1 MGAMSATG
9 HDPNDATRSR
19 RRYDGRTRREQA
31 AGTRERIVR
40 AASDLLHHGSVRD
53 WRGLTVRAV
62 ADRAGVSERTVYRHF
77 GNERGL
83 RDAVMHHL
91 EEQAGIELD
100 AMRLEDVAEVT
111 ARIFEHVSTYPLESR
126 PPLDPTLVDANQR
139 QRGALLAAVADHTV
153 GWREADRRIAAATLD
168 VLWSVATYERL
179 VADWR
184 LDQDT
189 AVRAVTW
196 VIGLVAEAVSGGHPP
211 GATPTVDAPS

>member
-1 MGAMSATG
+1 MGAVSATG
-9 HDPNDATRSR
+9 HESGEPTPTR

-40 AASDLLHHGSVRD
+40 SAADLLHGGSVRD

-91 EEQAGIELD
+91 EEQAGIQLD
-100 AMRLEDVAEVT
+100 TMRLEDVAQVT

-126 PPLDPTLVDANQR
+126 PPLDPTLVDANER
-139 QRGALLAAVADHTV
+139 QREALLAAVAGETEA
-153 GWREADRRIAAATLD
+153 WSEADRRIAAAALD

-184 LDQDT
+184 LDRDA

-196 VIGLVAEAVSGGHPP
+196 VIALVAEAVSSGRSP
-211 GATPTVDAPS
+211 G